1 MQTER
6 HGRSGLC
13 GKAVYAGSLR
23 SGSAEGGGVCI
34 KGVVAGKNG
43 RARVGRRGAEN
54 TGKSKRAGLMMGASG
69 LKKREQ
75 SPKRKM
81 ERGA

>member
-1 MQTER
+1 MSCDVRIYIDKWQYNSLPMQTER

-23 SGSAEGGGVCI
+23 SGSAKGGGVCI

-43 RARVGRRGAEN
+43 RECG
-54 TGKSKRAGLMMGASG
+54 
-69 LKKREQ
+69 
-75 SPKRKM
+75 
-81 ERGA
+81 